1 MRIAVIS
8 DTHLQVPS
16 AGLLRVFERH
26 LSGADA
32 LLHCGDIVG
41 EAVLDLLHSHP
52 SFHGVRGNMDC
63 GTVAAHLPLTRV
75 VTLSGLRIGMVHN
88 PGQILSG
95 IGTGASDLFP
105 APLDL
110 VCCGH
115 IHQRMWMETAA
126 GIPLLNPGSLAA
138 PRDGLPGLAM
148 VGWDGKRISLEWIDY
163 SFE

>member
-16 AGLLRVFERH
+16 AALLNVFEHH

-41 EAVLDLLHSHP
+41 EAVLGLLLSHD

-63 GTVAAHLPLTRV
+63 GPVAAHLPLTRV
-75 VTLSGLRIGMVHN
+75 VNLSGLRIGMVHN
-88 PGQILSG
+88 PGRILSG
-95 IGTGASDLFP
+95 FGTGRADLFP
-105 APLDL
+105 AALDL

-115 IHQRMWMETAA
+115 THERMWMDTAA
-126 GIPLLNPGSLAA
+126 GILVLNPGSLVD

-148 VGWDGKRISLEWIDY
+148 VNWDGKRIGLEWVDVAP
-163 SFE
+163 S